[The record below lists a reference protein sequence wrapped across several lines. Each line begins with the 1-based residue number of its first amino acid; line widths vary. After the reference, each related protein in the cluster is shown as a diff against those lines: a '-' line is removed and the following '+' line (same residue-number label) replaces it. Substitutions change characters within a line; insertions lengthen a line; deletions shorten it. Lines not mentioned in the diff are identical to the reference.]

1 MSEPVRTRVHCCAH
15 WTAVLLLVVPWTVA
29 CGSQPEPPA
38 LRLVDRFAEA
48 RVENTAATQPDLPRI
63 DWVFEGESGGT
74 GDEDS
79 SPARGWKAIHDVRGL
94 TVRNGHLVGRA
105 GALPILAAPGL
116 ESPDA
121 SDFFHALELKL
132 RVSKGTRLGVSFVGA
147 EKLDVENVVK
157 QAKESA
163 FADFNVDLRPGDEL
177 ETYTITTADASF
189 NTSYPLRTIRHVLLR
204 FVGMEG
210 GELEIASMSL
220 VTLKEHLASIPSG
233 VGWQGLA
240 DVFRETIV
248 ARSPER
254 ITFDVDL
261 PSDPWLD
268 LAIGTVAN
276 GPVTFQVTADS
287 GGARSELL
295 RRTVSTPNRW
305 QTVPVELEDLA
316 GRRVALSF
324 TIEAEKDGTP
334 GFWGAPVVRNRAGQ
348 PRVEPPT
355 PARRAL
361 AGEGPPPQ
369 GVILIIAD
377 TLRRDHLQPYGYDR
391 EDAPFLT
398 RLASEGALFRDAI
411 AQGTWTK
418 VSVSS
423 IITSLYPTTHG
434 IKDMPDRLPAGVT
447 TLAEAYRAAGY
458 ATFATSSVPF
468 TGRLTNLNQGVEV
481 LHEATSLPEHHGS
494 KTSRTYVDRL
504 LEWIEIHKDVP
515 FFALLHVF
523 DPHSPFEPYR
533 PYENMWMTPE
543 EIAQHR
549 RDMEKAKEFIER
561 GFFRRQALADPE
573 ELKRAGLDQET
584 YVAAEKAWYDASI
597 RAMDVEIFR
606 LVERLQELGLA
617 ESTLIAF
624 DSDHG
629 EEFLEHGRPFHGFS
643 TYGEMLNVPLVLWWP
658 GVIPAGVTV
667 ERTVENIDLMPT
679 LLELSRLPAPERAQG
694 QSLLPLL
701 ADADP
706 ASLGWTDR
714 PAFAE
719 RALAPVAFEPDER
732 ETESWA
738 IVDDGW
744 KLIKNGVRPD
754 GHPEFELYDHREDP
768 LNLDNVADEHPEVV
782 ERLAAKI
789 ESWQEE
795 ATAARVEPDGETAE
809 VSEEEL
815 EKLRALGYA
824 N

>member
-324 TIEAEKDGTP
+324 TIEAEKAGLLGRP
-334 GFWGAPVVRNRAGQ
+334 GRPQPGRPAP
-348 PRVEPPT
+348 
-355 PARRAL
+355 RRA
-361 AGEGPPPQ
+361 PHP
-369 GVILIIAD
+369 
-377 TLRRDHLQPYGYDR
+377 
-391 EDAPFLT
+391 
-398 RLASEGALFRDAI
+398 
-411 AQGTWTK
+411 
-418 VSVSS
+418 
-423 IITSLYPTTHG
+423 
-434 IKDMPDRLPAGVT
+434 
-447 TLAEAYRAAGY
+447 
-458 ATFATSSVPF
+458 
-468 TGRLTNLNQGVEV
+468 
-481 LHEATSLPEHHGS
+481 
-494 KTSRTYVDRL
+494 RT
-504 LEWIEIHKDVP
+504 
-515 FFALLHVF
+515 
-523 DPHSPFEPYR
+523 
-533 PYENMWMTPE
+533 
-543 EIAQHR
+543 
-549 RDMEKAKEFIER
+549 
-561 GFFRRQALADPE
+561 
-573 ELKRAGLDQET
+573 
-584 YVAAEKAWYDASI
+584 
-597 RAMDVEIFR
+597 
-606 LVERLQELGLA
+606 
-617 ESTLIAF
+617 
-624 DSDHG
+624 
-629 EEFLEHGRPFHGFS
+629 
-643 TYGEMLNVPLVLWWP
+643 
-658 GVIPAGVTV
+658 
-667 ERTVENIDLMPT
+667 
-679 LLELSRLPAPERAQG
+679 
-694 QSLLPLL
+694 
-701 ADADP
+701 
-706 ASLGWTDR
+706 
-714 PAFAE
+714 
-719 RALAPVAFEPDER
+719 
-732 ETESWA
+732 
-738 IVDDGW
+738 
-744 KLIKNGVRPD
+744 
-754 GHPEFELYDHREDP
+754 
-768 LNLDNVADEHPEVV
+768 
-782 ERLAAKI
+782 
-789 ESWQEE
+789 
-795 ATAARVEPDGETAE
+795 
-809 VSEEEL
+809 
-815 EKLRALGYA
+815 
-824 N
+824 